1 MMVVFVRYH
10 WAYFFYYCIVS
21 QKTNIQLTLTQNV
34 WSRVKLS
41 KSQRGCSL
49 HIETAPILSKWLTSL
64 ILVPLFYNPYR
75 VMNLQWPR
83 ALYLPTA
90 RYSTSYGIIT
100 SYEIY
105 VTAYG
110 IGYKCRLWIQWMK
123 RPTALKY
130 VLLLHC
136 IFVSIYERMKW

>member
-1 MMVVFVRYH
+1 
-10 WAYFFYYCIVS
+10 
-21 QKTNIQLTLTQNV
+21 
-34 WSRVKLS
+34 
-41 KSQRGCSL
+41 
-49 HIETAPILSKWLTSL
+49 
-64 ILVPLFYNPYR
+64 
-75 VMNLQWPR
+75 MNLQWPR

-110 IGYKCRLWIQWMK
+110 IAYKCRLWIQWMK

-130 VLLLHC
+130 VLLLHG